1 MKTQWWTIWGLALA
15 LVACSPGGDGA
26 DRAQANRKAQEKST
40 APAKPKYPRLDNGNV
55 VAELTAYGQANPE
68 TVVLIST
75 RLGDIKI
82 RLYDDVPLHRANFI
96 RLVKMG
102 YYEKTEFFR
111 VIRGFIVQGGGT
123 QSLGMDIGNYTIPAE
138 MSPKYLHVR
147 GAVAMAREYE
157 KNPDKR
163 SASHDFYIVQGT
175 RIAPGELDAFAAQQQ
190 VKVRPEQRKAYAQT
204 PGAPHLDREHTVF
217 GQVVEGLDV
226 VDKIADLKTDK
237 GNWPLESVML
247 SAKVLR

>member
-1 MKTQWWTIWGLALA
+1 MKQRLSILWALAVGLA
-15 LVACSPGGDGA
+15 ACSPDSGNS
-26 DRAQANRKAQEKST
+26 RASQVAKEKPAT
-40 APAKPKYPRLDNGNV
+40 APAKPKFPRLDNDNV
-55 VAELTAYGQANPE
+55 VAELTSYGQANPE
-68 TVVLIST
+68 TMVLIST

-82 RLYDDVPLHRANFI
+82 RLYEDVPLHRANFV

-111 VIRGFIVQGGGT
+111 VIKGFIVQGGGT
-123 QSLGMDIGNYTIPAE
+123 QRLGMDIGNYTIPAE

-157 KNPDKR
+157 KNPEKR

-190 VKVRPEQRKAYAQT
+190 VKVQPEQRKAYART

-217 GQVVEGLDV
+217 GQVVEGMDV

-247 SAKVLR
+247 SAKVIK

>member
-1 MKTQWWTIWGLALA
+1 MKQRLSILWALAVGLA
-15 LVACSPGGDGA
+15 ACSPDSGNS
-26 DRAQANRKAQEKST
+26 RASQVAKEKPAT
-40 APAKPKYPRLDNGNV
+40 APAKPKFPRLDNDNV
-55 VAELTAYGQANPE
+55 VAELTSYGQANPE
-68 TVVLIST
+68 TMVLIST

-82 RLYDDVPLHRANFI
+82 RLYPDVPLHRANFV

-111 VIRGFIVQGGGT
+111 VIKGFIVQGGGT
-123 QSLGMDIGNYTIPAE
+123 QRLGMDIGNYTIPAE
-138 MSPKYLHVR
+138 MSAKYLHVR

-157 KNPDKR
+157 KNPEKR

-217 GQVVEGLDV
+217 GQVVEGMDV

-247 SAKVLR
+247 SAKVIK